1 MAAGLTRTRVEC
13 EVVTSSLSLLEYNL
27 LRSVAIKT
35 VRHLGVVGE
44 CNIQYALNPDSR
56 EVGLQLTVRGGLG
69 PGRREGWLH

>member
-1 MAAGLTRTRVEC
+1 MRGWVHLFAICSYNNVIVFRMIIVYA
-13 EVVTSSLSLLEYNL
+13 EYNV

-56 EVGLQLTVRGGLG
+56 EVGVSL
-69 PGRREGWLH
+69 